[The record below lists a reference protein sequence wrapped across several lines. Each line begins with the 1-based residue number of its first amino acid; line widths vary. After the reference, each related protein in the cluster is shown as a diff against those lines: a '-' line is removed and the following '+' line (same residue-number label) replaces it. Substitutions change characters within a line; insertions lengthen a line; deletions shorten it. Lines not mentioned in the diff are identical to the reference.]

1 MMRKIFASVF
11 FLVAPLL
18 GQNRLQ
24 GGAPPGAAT
33 GPSFEAS
40 AGYTYLS
47 MAMPT
52 QRLGLSG
59 LDANGLV
66 KFDSHWAATVDS
78 IFARTGDVLGT
89 GHNGTFLSF
98 MAGPMFYPRVRR
110 RSEIFVEALA
120 GVGRVNSAVPVSG
133 SYYLDGWV
141 TRPSYSVG
149 GGFEHS
155 LFGPFAVRAQ
165 GGYQRTTFVDSAG
178 AKQGQNNL
186 LVTTSIVYR
195 FNRGAE

>member
-1 MMRKIFASVF
+1 MRKVVACVF

-18 GQNRLQ
+18 AQNHVLD
-24 GGAPPGAAT
+24 GGPPGAAI

-40 AGYTYLS
+40 AGYVYLS

-59 LDANGLV
+59 VDANGLV
-66 KFDSHWAATVDS
+66 KFDSRWAATVDS
-78 IFARTGDVLGT
+78 TFASTGNVLGT
-89 GHNGTFLSF
+89 GHNGDFLSF
-98 MAGPMFYPRVRR
+98 MAGPVFYPVVRR
-110 RSEIFVEALA
+110 KTEFFVEALG

-133 SYYLDGWV
+133 TYYLGGWV
-141 TRPSYSVG
+141 TRPSYGLG

-165 GGYQRTTFVDSAG
+165 GGYQRTTFVDSTG
-178 AKQGQNNL
+178 AAQGQNNL